1 MTTVIIAWARDT
13 EPSVL
18 RVRELTGGAADWGS
32 ISALVRSCSPA
43 TLRARFF
50 LPQSPD
56 PDDVLRRSR
65 RYLLA
70 GPPDGVALLASVG
83 ARPVG
88 LLNLVAERDGLAE
101 VAVLVADTWRHH
113 GVGTYLADT
122 VRALGRWQG
131 WTVRASVQAANRSAL
146 ALLRHHRAGATR
158 FRGISLGEYEFA
170 TVIAPPADRAD
181 RRAG

>member
-1 MTTVIIAWARDT
+1 
-13 EPSVL
+13 L
-18 RVRELTGGAADWGS
+18 RS
-32 ISALVRSCSPA
+32 
-43 TLRARFF
+43 RFF

-56 PDDVLRRSR
+56 ADDVLRGSR

-83 ARPVG
+83 PRPIG
-88 LLNLVAERDGLAE
+88 LLNLVAEGDGLAE
-101 VAVLVADTWRHH
+101 VAVLVTDAWQHH

-131 WTVRASVQAANRSAL
+131 WTVRASVQAANRPAL
-146 ALLRHHRAGATR
+146 ALLRHHGAGATR
-158 FRGISLGEYEFA
+158 LRSISVGEYEFA
-170 TVIAPPADRAD
+170 TVIAPSAERAA